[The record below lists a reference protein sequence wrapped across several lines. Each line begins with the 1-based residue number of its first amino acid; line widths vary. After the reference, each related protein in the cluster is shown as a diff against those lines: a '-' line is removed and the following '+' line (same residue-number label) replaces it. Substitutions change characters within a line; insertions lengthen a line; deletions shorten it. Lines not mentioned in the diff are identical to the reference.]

1 MYQLITNKTNFKG
14 MRLYY
19 SEYLDEQYI
28 VFAPIIKRIY
38 VRTVRYYGDGLVG
51 LICEGMTLTVDVS
64 VIPKNGTLSLQGTN
78 KIISTSKQEI
88 AKFWKKQIFRDFQV
102 SHFAYNNYDFTS
114 RQNQYKMCMALLKK
128 LN

>member
-88 AKFWKKQIFRDFQV
+88 AKFWKKQIFRNFPV

>member
-38 VRTVRYYGDGLVG
+38 VRAIRYYDNG
-51 LICEGMTLTVDVS
+51 LIELICDGIKVHIDGGQL
-64 VIPKNGTLSLQGTN
+64 PQNGTISIEEKN
-78 KIISTSKQEI
+78 KILSTSKQEI
-88 AKFWKKQIFRDFQV
+88 ARFWKKQLFRDFKF
-102 SHFAYNNYDFTS
+102 SHFAYNNYDFTA
-114 RQNQYKMCMALLKK
+114 RQNQYKICMALLKK
-128 LN
+128 LS